1 MLHMSIKAK
10 MNCRDAGLPSFLLI
24 APLCLALGACGLLAP
39 TPAPHGEVQGA
50 SSSGAELAQSDVN
63 RFATLGMRDNLDS
76 LYRLLD
82 KLYRRNPAE
91 WKKTASSRELA
102 IKRVRDAIEARQSW
116 PELQGRHDIQALSL
130 ALTPDFSGDRAA
142 AFIYAAA
149 DMIIVA
155 HGGKTRFYLIDG
167 FDAQYLY
174 NAARNVEI
182 AAWILNNR
190 KNPAGQPLLLSN
202 DISDNERNIS
212 FEREFGKI
220 IGRIDLLAEM
230 TTEKYKRAGISYLQN
245 LVGGSFLQFL
255 PVR

>member
-1 MLHMSIKAK
+1 MSIKARIHR
-10 MNCRDAGLPSFLLI
+10 CDVVLPSYLPMAL
-24 APLCLALGACGLLAP
+24 LCLALSACGLLAP
-39 TPAPHGEVQGA
+39 TPAPHGEVQG
-50 SSSGAELAQSDVN
+50 SSTSGSELAQSDVN

-91 WKKTASSRELA
+91 WKKTAASRELA
-102 IKRVRDAIEARQSW
+102 IKRVRDAIEARQPW
-116 PELQGRHDIQALSL
+116 PELQGKHDVQALSL
-130 ALTPDFSGDRAA
+130 ALAPEFSGDRAA
-142 AFIYAAA
+142 AFIYGAA

-174 NAARNVEI
+174 NAARNMEI
-182 AAWILNNR
+182 ASWILNSR
-190 KNPAGQPLLLSN
+190 KNAAGQPLLLSN
-202 DISDNERNIS
+202 DISDSERNIS

-230 TTEKYKRAGISYLQN
+230 TTEKYKRAGISYMQN

>member
-1 MLHMSIKAK
+1 MSIKA
-10 MNCRDAGLPSFLLI
+10 NTNRCNVGLSSFLLVV
-24 APLCLALGACGLLAP
+24 PLCLALGACGLLAP

-50 SSSGAELAQSDVN
+50 STSGAELAQSDVN
-63 RFATLGMRDNLDS
+63 RFATLAMRDNLES

-91 WKKTASSRELA
+91 WKKTATSRELA
-102 IKRVRDAIEARQSW
+102 IKRVRDAIEARQPW
-116 PELQGRHDIQALSL
+116 PELQGKHDIQALSL
-130 ALTPDFSGDRAA
+130 ALSLDFSGDRVA
-142 AFIYAAA
+142 AFIYGAA
-149 DMIIVA
+149 DMIVVA
-155 HGGKTRFYLIDG
+155 HGGKTKFYLIDG

-174 NAARNVEI
+174 NAARNMEI
-182 AAWILNNR
+182 ASWILNSR

-202 DISDNERNIS
+202 DINESERNFS

-230 TTEKYKRAGISYLQN
+230 TTEKYKRAGISYFQN
-245 LVGGSFLQFL
+245 MVGGTFLQFL

>member
-1 MLHMSIKAK
+1 MFLKLR
-10 MNCRDAGLPSFLLI
+10 CDAVLSSLAL
-24 APLCLALGACGLLAP
+24 PLCLMLGACSMLAP

-50 SSSGAELAQSDVN
+50 STSGAELGQSDVN
-63 RFATLGMRDNLDS
+63 RIATLGMHDNLDS

-91 WKKTASSRELA
+91 WKKTAGSRELA
-102 IKRVRDAIEARQSW
+102 IKQVRDAIEARQPW
-116 PELQGRHDIQALSL
+116 PELQGKHDIQALSL

-142 AFIYAAA
+142 AFIYGAA

-155 HGGKTRFYLIDG
+155 HGGKTKFYLIDG

-174 NAARNVEI
+174 NAARNMEI
-182 AAWILNNR
+182 AAWILNSR
-190 KNPAGQPLLLSN
+190 KTAAGQPLLLSN
-202 DISDNERNIS
+202 DMSESERNIS

-220 IGRIDLLAEM
+220 IARIDLLAEM
-230 TTEKYKRAGISYLQN
+230 TTEKYRRAGISYLQN
-245 LVGGSFLQFL
+245 LVGGTFLQFL

>member
-1 MLHMSIKAK
+1 MFLKLR
-10 MNCRDAGLPSFLLI
+10 CDAVLSSLAL
-24 APLCLALGACGLLAP
+24 PLCLMLGACSMLAP

-50 SSSGAELAQSDVN
+50 STSGAELAQSDVN
-63 RFATLGMRDNLDS
+63 RIATLGMHDNLDS

-102 IKRVRDAIEARQSW
+102 IKRVRDAIEAREPW
-116 PELQGRHDIQALSL
+116 PELQGKHDIQALSL
-130 ALTPDFSGDRAA
+130 ALAPDFSGDRAA
-142 AFIYAAA
+142 AFIYGAA

-155 HGGKTRFYLIDG
+155 HGGKTSFYLIDG

-174 NAARNVEI
+174 NAARNMEI
-182 AAWILNNR
+182 AAWILSNR
-190 KNPAGQPLLLSN
+190 KNTAGQPLLLSN
-202 DISDNERNIS
+202 DMSESEHNIS

-220 IGRIDLLAEM
+220 IARIDLLAEM
-230 TTEKYKRAGISYLQN
+230 TTEKYRRAGISYLQN
-245 LVGGSFLQFL
+245 LVGGTFLQFL

>member
-1 MLHMSIKAK
+1 MSIKARIHR
-10 MNCRDAGLPSFLLI
+10 CDVVLPSYLPLGL
-24 APLCLALGACGLLAP
+24 LCLALSACGMLAP
-39 TPAPHGEVQGA
+39 TPAPHGEVQA
-50 SSSGAELAQSDVN
+50 SSTSGSELAQSDVN

-91 WKKTASSRELA
+91 WKKTAVSRELA
-102 IKRVRDAIEARQSW
+102 IKRVRDAIETRQPW
-116 PELQGRHDIQALSL
+116 PELQGKHDVQALSL
-130 ALTPDFSGDRAA
+130 ALAPDFSGDRAA
-142 AFIYAAA
+142 AFIYGAA

-174 NAARNVEI
+174 NAARNMEI
-182 AAWILNNR
+182 ASWILNSR
-190 KNPAGQPLLLSN
+190 KNAAGQPLLLSN
-202 DISDNERNIS
+202 DISDSERNIS

-230 TTEKYKRAGISYLQN
+230 TTEKYKRAGISYMQN

>member
-1 MLHMSIKAK
+1 MSIKA
-10 MNCRDAGLPSFLLI
+10 NTNRCNVDLSSFLLVV
-24 APLCLALGACGLLAP
+24 PLCLALSACGLMAP

-50 SSSGAELAQSDVN
+50 STSGTELAQSDVN
-63 RFATLGMRDNLDS
+63 RFATLAMRDNLDS

-91 WKKTASSRELA
+91 WKKTATSRELA
-102 IKRVRDAIEARQSW
+102 IKRVRDAIEARQPW
-116 PELQGRHDIQALSL
+116 PELQGKHDIQALSL
-130 ALTPDFSGDRAA
+130 ALSPEFSGDRVA
-142 AFIYAAA
+142 AFIYGAA

-174 NAARNVEI
+174 NAARNMEI
-182 AAWILNNR
+182 ASWILNSR

-202 DISDNERNIS
+202 DISESERNFS

-245 LVGGSFLQFL
+245 MVGGTFLQFL